1 MQRLIHC
8 EFWLLQLI
16 AVAPVTGDEYR
27 FLKSKDKGK
36 RNVDITAK
44 SWKFFIF
51 LGELIVS
58 GKYVA
63 TQKSFL
69 GLF

>member
-44 SWKFFIF
+44 SWKLFIF
-51 LGELIVS
+51 LGRLIVAS
-58 GKYVA
+58 NDVTTKE
-63 TQKSFL
+63 SFS